1 MRETRFVTM
10 GDGCRIA
17 YRLDGDPTLPPL
29 VLSNSIA
36 TTLHMWD
43 DQVGELVQ
51 DFCVLRFDTRGHGLS
66 DAPNGAYSID
76 RLGRDVIELLD
87 ALNLGQVDFCGLSLG
102 GFIGQWLA
110 IHVPDRIRRLVLS
123 NTSPHLG
130 PASNFDDL
138 IAQVLGT
145 TDMAPIADMFMHN
158 WFPET
163 MLSRPNP
170 IVDHFRAMVLTT
182 PPQGLAGCLAAVRDA
197 DFRRTMAL
205 IDHPTLVIGGQDD
218 RVTLALHSEMI
229 AAAIPGA
236 KLLILPGVHMIN
248 VEQPLEFMQAVRGF
262 LAPPER

>member
-1 MRETRFVTM
+1 MRETNFVTM

-17 YRLDGDPTLPPL
+17 YRLDGDPALPRL

-43 DQVGELVQ
+43 DQIGALTQ

-66 DAPNGAYSID
+66 DAPGGAYSVD

-87 ALNLGQVDFCGLSLG
+87 ALNLDRVDFCGLSLG

-110 IHVPDRIRRLVLS
+110 IHAPDRIRRLVLS

-130 PASNFDDL
+130 PASSFDEL
-138 IAQVLGT
+138 IAKVLGT

-158 WFPET
+158 WFPDA
-163 MLSRPNP
+163 MLSGPNA
-170 IVDHFRAMVLTT
+170 IVDRFRAMAQAT

-197 DFRRTMAL
+197 DFSRTIAL
-205 IDHPTLVIGGQDD
+205 VDCPTLVIGGQDD
-218 RVTLALHSEMI
+218 RVTLASHSEMI
-229 AAAIPGA
+229 ASAIAGA
-236 KLLILPGVHMIN
+236 KLLILPGVHMLN
-248 VEQPLEFMQAVRGF
+248 VQLQAEFMRAVRGF
-262 LAPPER
+262 LVPPEG